1 MTTTPTT
8 LVFLGALATLST
20 IGMMTDMDSA
30 TQLVVSV
37 VAAVTWAITANA
49 ALDVMTAPERTA
61 ASEPV
66 WGVVYV
72 SVILALATGVF
83 ALLFVFETLGRSA
96 GATESGGLLD

>member
-8 LVFLGALATLST
+8 LVFLGAVATLAT
-20 IGMMTDMDSA
+20 IGMMIDMDIA

-37 VAAVTWAITANA
+37 FAAVGWAITANA
-49 ALDVMTAPERTA
+49 ALDVMTAPGRTA

-83 ALLFVFETLGRSA
+83 SLLYIIETLGSSA
-96 GATESGGLLD
+96 GATESGGPLD

>member
-1 MTTTPTT
+1 MTTTPLT
-8 LVFLGALATLST
+8 LVFLGALATLAT
-20 IGMMTDMDSA
+20 IGMMVDMDTA

-37 VAAVTWAITANA
+37 LAAVTWAITGNA

-72 SVILALATGVF
+72 SVILALATGAF
-83 ALLFVFETLGRSA
+83 ALLFIIETLGRRA
-96 GATESGGLLD
+96 GATQSGGLLD